1 MSQAHSCY
9 RTCAAEVGPRLL
21 SQVGMH
27 CSRFDQELLLCS
39 SLLCAW
45 LQSDKEILEHIV
57 YNFKDNEMMDA
68 LRASIEEAQP
78 IQSPEVGT
86 CSVAVAC

>member
-1 MSQAHSCY
+1 
-9 RTCAAEVGPRLL
+9 
-21 SQVGMH
+21 MH
-27 CSRFDQELLLCS
+27 CTKFDQELLLCS
-39 SLLCAW
+39 SLLCTW

-86 CSVAVAC
+86 RSVAVVCTAL

>member
-1 MSQAHSCY
+1 M
-9 RTCAAEVGPRLL
+9 
-21 SQVGMH
+21 
-27 CSRFDQELLLCS
+27 
-39 SLLCAW
+39 
-45 LQSDKEILEHIV
+45 

-86 CSVAVAC
+86 HSVTAVYRTVLCCAVMSATDCLRAVHLL